1 MSGTLGFLVGV
12 VLLVVGLGGLG
23 LALHQM
29 MIDATVQGPIAG
41 GLVTFV
47 AAAFASLLIIR

>member
-12 VLLVVGLGGLG
+12 ALLVIGLGGLG
-23 LALHQM
+23 VALHQM
-29 MIDATVQGPIAG
+29 MIDATIQTPIAA
-41 GLVTFV
+41 GLLTFV

>member
-12 VLLVVGLGGLG
+12 ALIVVGLGGLG

>member
-12 VLLVVGLGGLG
+12 ALIVVGLGGLG
-23 LALHQM
+23 MALHQM